1 MDFTSI
7 VQALLALLAAVVTG
21 VLIPYIKGKTGLQQ
35 REEINQWI
43 AVAVSAAEQIYSG
56 PGRGEEKKAFVLS
69 WLADR
74 GVKLDGEVLDAAVEA
89 AVWRLKEGVL

>member
-1 MDFTSI
+1 MNMTEI
-7 VQALLALLAAVVTG
+7 VQALIALLAAVITG
-21 VLIPYIKGKTGLQQ
+21 VLIPYIKGKTSLQQ
-35 REEINQWI
+35 REAVNEWI
-43 AVAVSAAEQIYSG
+43 AVAVSAAEQIYAG
-56 PGRGEEKKAFVLS
+56 PGRGEEKKAYVLS